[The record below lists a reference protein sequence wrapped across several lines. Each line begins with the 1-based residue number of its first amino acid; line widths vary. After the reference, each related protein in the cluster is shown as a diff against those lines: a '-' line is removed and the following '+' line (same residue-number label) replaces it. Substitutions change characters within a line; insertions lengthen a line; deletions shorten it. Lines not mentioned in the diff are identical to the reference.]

1 MKEKSDYKT
10 YYILIGESSSDMG
23 INLLPEV
30 RIIPTSEEVRIIPKS
45 ETDKWLKYHYDIG
58 ITPDY
63 MLHLCKFKTEYKM
76 LSIFKK
82 FLNIIRPG
90 SFKLT
95 HIENTGDVYVG
106 RFKSPE
112 AALKYVMINHCY
124 NILSYA
130 EFLPSKN
137 M

>member
-10 YYILIGESSSDMG
+10 YYILIGESSSDIG

-30 RIIPTSEEVRIIPKS
+30 RIIPTS

-63 MLHLCKFKTEYKM
+63 MLHLCKFKTEYKT

-95 HIENTGDVYVG
+95 HIENTGDVYIG

-130 EFLPSKN
+130 EFLPSKKYVLGGIR
-137 M
+137 

>member
-10 YYILIGESSSDMG
+10 YYILIGESSSDIG
-23 INLLPEV
+23 INLLPKV
-30 RIIPTSEEVRIIPKS
+30 RIIPTS
-45 ETDKWLKYHYDIG
+45 ETDKWLKYHYDIE
-58 ITPDY
+58 ITPDC
-63 MLHLCKFKTEYKM
+63 MLYLCKFKTEYKM

-95 HIENTGDVYVG
+95 HIENTGDVYIG

-130 EFLPSKN
+130 EFRLLKN

>member
-10 YYILIGESSSDMG
+10 YYILIGKSSSDIG

-30 RIIPTSEEVRIIPKS
+30 RIIPTS

-58 ITPDY
+58 ITPDR
-63 MLHLCKFKTEYKM
+63 MLYLCKFKTEYKM

-95 HIENTGDVYVG
+95 HIENTGDVYIG

-130 EFLPSKN
+130 EFLPSKK
-137 M
+137 

>member
-10 YYILIGESSSDMG
+10 YYILIGESSSDIG

-30 RIIPTSEEVRIIPKS
+30 RIIPTS

-58 ITPDY
+58 ITPDR
-63 MLHLCKFKTEYKM
+63 MLYLCKFKTEYKM

-95 HIENTGDVYVG
+95 HIENTGDVYIG

-130 EFLPSKN
+130 EFRLLKN

>member
-1 MKEKSDYKT
+1 MKEKSDYKS
-10 YYILIGESSSDMG
+10 YYILIGESSSDIG

-30 RIIPTSEEVRIIPKS
+30 RIIPTS

-58 ITPDY
+58 ITPDC

-95 HIENTGDVYVG
+95 YIENTGDVYIG

-130 EFLPSKN
+130 EFLPSKK
-137 M
+137 

>member
-10 YYILIGESSSDMG
+10 YYILIGKSSSDIG

-30 RIIPTSEEVRIIPKS
+30 RIIPTS

-58 ITPDY
+58 ITPDC

-95 HIENTGDVYVG
+95 HIENTGDVYIG

>member
-10 YYILIGESSSDMG
+10 YYILIGESSSDIG
-23 INLLPEV
+23 INLLPKV
-30 RIIPTSEEVRIIPKS
+30 RIIPTS

-58 ITPDY
+58 ITPDC
-63 MLHLCKFKTEYKM
+63 MLYLCKFKTEYKM

-130 EFLPSKN
+130 EFLPSKKYVGHLSK
-137 M
+137 